1 MRIGIQFSEKRK
13 KIMQCDFEIFTPAA
27 EADFTALWQFNYR
40 IFAAELKMR
49 PENQERFLVDKFHHK
64 NIYRAA
70 RRRQDGAL
78 IGMIS
83 AHWQPPF
90 SAEDHFGS
98 AAVTPP
104 AAGKLAEIRLFS
116 VAPEYRKTA
125 VTTSLGISL
134 LQELEKHQISEIVIS
149 GISIQKK
156 FYERLGFQVIGEP
169 VPAGDTLLYPMRISL
184 APFLEMCR
192 KLNCY
197 QLCSDN
203 R

>member
-1 MRIGIQFSEKRK
+1 
-13 KIMQCDFEIFTPAA
+13 MQCDFEIFTPST

-49 PENQERFLVDKFHHK
+49 PENPEGFLADKFHHK

-78 IGMIS
+78 IGMIA

-90 SAEDHFGS
+90 SAEDHFGP

-104 AAGKLAEIRLFS
+104 ETGKLAEIRLFA
-116 VAPEYRKTA
+116 VAPECRKTA
-125 VTTSLGISL
+125 VTTSLGIAL
-134 LQELEKHQISEIVIS
+134 LQELEKHQITEIVIS
-149 GISIQKK
+149 GISVQKK

-169 VPAGDTLLYPMRISL
+169 VAAGDTLLYPMRTRL

-197 QLCSDN
+197 QLCEGN
-203 R
+203 RQDLPLYKRF